1 MVFIVSGRCFVI
13 NQENLFPTF
22 AGFSLPVYMKNY
34 RAIFGSTC
42 AVRCACLDVIFIFI
56 YFHSHPPL
64 SLTPL
69 HFGSF
74 FSRSFTAQQKAFS
87 MIIQRSVASQKS
99 HRTEKKA
106 WDDWVRPRPEGFSS
120 SLLLF
125 YFSIYSRLLHNF
137 TVPICGRG
145 VLCARVYKKATSS
158 PPLSPHSISHFYRLR
173 EISFSSWKWGKR
185 TQTRDRGVR
194 EIAFALKTKI
204 LHIYSCKST

>member
-1 MVFIVSGRCFVI
+1 MSQFVSMVFIVSGRCFVI

-74 FSRSFTAQQKAFS
+74 FFAL
-87 MIIQRSVASQKS
+87 I
-99 HRTEKKA
+99 HRTTKGLFDDHSALRGIPKKPSDGEESLRRLSKA
-106 WDDWVRPRPEGFSS
+106 PARRFFFFSS
-120 SLLLF
+120 SILF
-125 YFSIYSRLLHNF
+125 
-137 TVPICGRG
+137 
-145 VLCARVYKKATSS
+145 
-158 PPLSPHSISHFYRLR
+158 
-173 EISFSSWKWGKR
+173 
-185 TQTRDRGVR
+185 
-194 EIAFALKTKI
+194 
-204 LHIYSCKST
+204 LHIFSFITQFYCSNMWPWSALRSSL